1 LCKNSFSDRNENRI
15 KNLFDY
21 FYKNIVPYEIIH
33 IQQIEIMRILLTGV
47 TGYVGKRLLPVLIE
61 NGHEVICCVR
71 EKRRLSI
78 HKNLLQKVQ
87 IIEVDFL
94 KTPDPGVFPKDIDAA
109 YYLIHSMSTSS
120 EKFDLLESKAASNFK
135 AAMEFTE
142 VKQVIYLSGISNEN
156 KLSKHLKSRRKVE
169 DLLKSEK
176 YALTVLRAGI
186 IVGSGSASFE
196 IIRDLVEKLP
206 IIIAPKWILTRAQP
220 ISIRDV
226 ISFLTGVLSQPQ
238 CLNEVFDIGG
248 PEILTYRDMML
259 QYAQIRKLSRKIY
272 TTSLISPKISSYWLF
287 FITSV
292 SYKLAISLVDSM
304 KMEVVCNDNRLAEIL
319 QIKPITYE
327 QALKN
332 AFLKIKQNLVLS
344 SWKDSIIS
352 SSLGLSLSD
361 FIEVP
366 IFGCYKNEKQMAIHD
381 EEKVLNNIWTIGGE
395 KGYYYANWLWK
406 IRGFFD
412 QVVGGVGL
420 QRGRTS
426 PKEIHPG
433 DALDFWRVLFASREK
448 KRLLLFAEMKLP
460 GEAWLE
466 FKIDDDKVLH
476 QTATFRPRGVWGRLY
491 WIATSPFHFFIFDG
505 MIRNIAKE

>member
-1 LCKNSFSDRNENRI
+1 
-15 KNLFDY
+15 
-21 FYKNIVPYEIIH
+21 
-33 IQQIEIMRILLTGV
+33 MRILLTGL

-61 NGHEVICCVR
+61 SGHEIVCCVR
-71 EKRRLSI
+71 EKSRLSI
-78 HKNLLQKVQ
+78 HKNLLEKVQ

-94 KTPDPGVFPKDIDAA
+94 KTPEPEKFPKDIDAA
-109 YYLIHSMSTSS
+109 YYLIHSMSSS
-120 EKFDLLESKAASNFK
+120 TEKFDLLESQAALNFRTI
-135 AAMEFTE
+135 MESTQ

-156 KLSKHLKSRRKVE
+156 KLSKHLSSRRKVE
-169 DLLKSEK
+169 DILKSDK

-196 IIRDLVEKLP
+196 IIRDIVEKLP
-206 IIIAPKWILTRAQP
+206 VIIAPKWILTKTQP

-226 ISFLTGVLSQPQ
+226 ISYLKGVLAHQKCINQ
-238 CLNEVFDIGG
+238 VFDIGG
-248 PEILTYRDMML
+248 PEILTYREMML
-259 QYAQIRKLSRKIY
+259 QYAHIRKLKRSLY

-304 KMEVVCNDNRLAEIL
+304 KMEIVCSDNRLEEIL
-319 QIKPITYE
+319 QIKPLTYE
-327 QALKN
+327 QAIKN

-366 IFGCYKNEKQMAIHD
+366 NFGCYINEKKLVIKD
-381 EEKVLNNIWTIGGE
+381 EEKVLNNIWTIGGD

-412 QVVGGVGL
+412 QVFGGVGL

-466 FKIDDDKVLH
+466 FKIDENHVLH

>member
-1 LCKNSFSDRNENRI
+1 
-15 KNLFDY
+15 
-21 FYKNIVPYEIIH
+21 
-33 IQQIEIMRILLTGV
+33 MRILLTGV

-78 HKNLLQKVQ
+78 HKNMLAKVH

-94 KTPDPGVFPKDIDAA
+94 KTPEPEKFPKNIDAA
-109 YYLIHSMSTSS
+109 YYLIHSMSSS
-120 EKFDLLESKAASNFK
+120 TEKFDLLESKSASNFK
-135 AAMEFTE
+135 AIMEFSG
-142 VKQVIYLSGISNEN
+142 VKQVIYLSGISNEH
-156 KLSKHLKSRRKVE
+156 KLSKHLHSRKKVE
-169 DLLKSEK
+169 DILKSDK

-196 IIRDLVEKLP
+196 IIRDIVEKLP
-206 IIIAPKWILTRAQP
+206 VIIAPKWILTKTQP

-226 ISFLTGVLSQPQ
+226 ISFLKGVLDHPKCINQ
-238 CLNEVFDIGG
+238 VFDIGG
-248 PEILTYRDMML
+248 PEILTYKEMML
-259 QYAQIRKLSRKIY
+259 QYAHIRKLKRSFY

-304 KMEVVCNDNRLAEIL
+304 KMEIICNDNRLEEIL

-327 QALKN
+327 QAIKN

-366 IFGCYKNEKQMAIHD
+366 NFGCYINKKRIEIKD
-381 EEKVLNNIWTIGGE
+381 EQKVLNNIWTIGGD

-412 QVVGGVGL
+412 QIFGGVGL

-433 DALDFWRVLFASREK
+433 DALDFWRVLYASQEK

-466 FKIDDDKVLH
+466 FKIDDNHILH

-505 MIRNIAKE
+505 MIRNIARE